1 MENTPAPSFQFP
13 ESTMRVTDILINVI
27 LRNRRLQEEL
37 DPVCTTAWQPIVEGL
52 IVAEV
57 KSTISP
63 IEALSAQLENN
74 STLSSPRAIAL
85 AFDVFI
91 AIRSPVTEHDKYR
104 YVEGAFDSQIDKD
117 YLLEQLKASDCSSFA
132 SATAVE
138 ITVPS
143 PADNGDPESKDKS
156 NTIALAAGIAAGVTA
171 VLVALLIFI
180 LIKKRRRSHQQVKVE
195 SNFPVIPTFPF
206 ASADDDEFDHRSTN
220 VSVIGLRT
228 DAEVSTLGDPIPAG
242 APRFHGEVETIG
254 GTHTSEFEYHKAYG
268 AEMQSKTEST
278 VIRDKGETSTLAGS
292 TLEDFCYPRAY
303 GDQQSNV
310 NSTVQSASTRISFH
324 GDGMSTD
331 DETFEAQYDS
341 EEQIEVYAGPGLLGL
356 VLNSSLEDGRPTVY
370 SMKPESPLAH
380 TVQVGDHLIAV
391 DDVDV
396 SIMLASEVSQIIAMK
411 KDNPVR
417 KLLFSRPMRKS
428 NRFS

>member
-1 MENTPAPSFQFP
+1 
-13 ESTMRVTDILINVI
+13 MRITGIRINVI
-27 LRNRRLQEEL
+27 LGNRRLQEQL
-37 DPVCTTAWQPIVEGL
+37 DPVCTTTWQQTVKGL

-57 KSTISP
+57 KSKVSS
-63 IEALSAQLENN
+63 IETLSVQLENN
-74 STLSSPRAIAL
+74 TTRSSPRAIEL

-91 AIRSPVTEHDKYR
+91 AIRSPLTEYDKYR
-104 YVEGAFDSQIDKD
+104 YVKGAFDSQVDKD
-117 YLLEQLKASDCSSFA
+117 YLLEQLQASDCSSFA
-132 SATAVE
+132 RATAVE
-138 ITVPS
+138 ITVPE
-143 PADNGDPESKDKS
+143 PAEEEDPKPKDQSK
-156 NTIALAAGIAAGVTA
+156 TIALAIGIAAGVTS

-180 LIKKRRRSHQQVKVE
+180 LIKKRRRSQQHLKVE
-195 SNFPVIPTFPF
+195 NNVPIIPTFPF
-206 ASADDDEFDHRSTN
+206 ASAEDDDFDHRSTN

-228 DAEVSTLGDPIPAG
+228 DVEVSTLGDPIPAG
-242 APRFHGEVETIG
+242 APRFHGEMETIG
-254 GTHTSEFEYHKAYG
+254 GTHTSEFEYHRAYG

-278 VIRDKGETSTLAGS
+278 VIRDKGEVSTLAGS
-292 TLEDFCYPRAY
+292 TLEDFSYPRAY

-310 NSTVQSASTRISFH
+310 NSTVQSASTRVSFH

-428 NRFS
+428 YRYR